1 MAISQKKFKRELVL
15 HFLPKWAEIW
25 FIGSLGGYYQFLWV
39 DFKYLENWPSPG
51 LALIF
56 LAIILAKN
64 GLKIKV
70 RALDSANFQNC
81 QNPLK
86 TMKDYFLK
94 TLFFKFQPIGAKNEG
109 LGIFF
114 FDMATFLKNDPESGK
129 IYFFSRISTLIHLDH
144 LVRLY
149 NSKLQLFSTF
159 QTQPWSF

>member
-1 MAISQKKFKRELVL
+1 
-15 HFLPKWAEIW
+15 
-25 FIGSLGGYYQFLWV
+25 V
-39 DFKYLENWPSPG
+39 DFEYLENWLIHG
-51 LALIF
+51 LSIFF
-56 LAIILAKN
+56 LAIILPKN

-114 FDMATFLKNDPESGK
+114 SIWPLFGK
-129 IYFFSRISTLIHLDH
+129 MTQKVGKYIFS
-144 LVRLY
+144 
-149 NSKLQLFSTF
+149 QG
-159 QTQPWSF
+159 